1 LEKLRVKKTAVLVR
15 TLTSMN
21 MLVPDVRKGSFQIK
35 ATSLHAKVVQR
46 ELIELVC
53 TTTKLEEHHAKTI
66 AALDRT
72 LQLTILPA
80 MFVPMLRVQ
89 PALIAPLIAALHLHA
104 LRISLT
110 RIKLYQMVVKIR
122 AQKSQVELALL
133 AILLSVT

>member
-1 LEKLRVKKTAVLVR
+1 
-15 TLTSMN
+15 
-21 MLVPDVRKGSFQIK
+21 
-35 ATSLHAKVVQR
+35 
-46 ELIELVC
+46 
-53 TTTKLEEHHAKTI
+53 LEEHHARTI

-89 PALIAPLIAALHLHA
+89 HALIAPLIAALHLHA

-110 RIKLYQMVVKIR
+110 RIKLHQMVVKIR